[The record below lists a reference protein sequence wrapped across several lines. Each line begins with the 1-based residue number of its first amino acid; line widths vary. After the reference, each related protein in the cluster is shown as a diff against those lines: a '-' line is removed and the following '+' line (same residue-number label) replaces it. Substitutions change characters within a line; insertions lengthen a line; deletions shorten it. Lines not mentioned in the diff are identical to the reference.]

1 MEDMVYTVAEVAE
14 ILKCNVN
21 YVHKL
26 RKAGVLPFLKLGQ
39 YKCRKVAL
47 EKFLAAY
54 EGKDVTD
61 PNDIKDLNEKAPSG
75 TGIPSGANQNIQHDY
90 ITPKG
95 VM

>member
-1 MEDMVYTVAEVAE
+1 MEDMLYTVPEVAK
-14 ILKCNVN
+14 ILKSNVD

-47 EKFLAAY
+47 ENFLATY

-61 PNDIKDLNEKAPSG
+61 P
-75 TGIPSGANQNIQHDY
+75 TNI
-90 ITPKG
+90 TEL
-95 VM
+95 

>member
-1 MEDMVYTVAEVAE
+1 MLYTVPEVAK
-14 ILKCNVN
+14 ILKSNVD

-47 EKFLAAY
+47 ENFLATY

-61 PNDIKDLNEKAPSG
+61 P
-75 TGIPSGANQNIQHDY
+75 TNI
-90 ITPKG
+90 TEL
-95 VM
+95 

>member
-1 MEDMVYTVAEVAE
+1 MEDMLYTVTEVAG

-39 YKCRKVAL
+39 YKCRRVAL
-47 EKFLAAY
+47 ENFLATY

-61 PNDIKDLNEKAPSG
+61 PENIKEL
-75 TGIPSGANQNIQHDY
+75 
-90 ITPKG
+90 
-95 VM
+95 

>member
-1 MEDMVYTVAEVAE
+1 MEDMVFTVPEVAK
-14 ILKCNVN
+14 ILKCNVD

-47 EKFLAAY
+47 ENFLATY

-61 PNDIKDLNEKAPSG
+61 P
-75 TGIPSGANQNIQHDY
+75 TNI
-90 ITPKG
+90 TEL
-95 VM
+95 

>member
-1 MEDMVYTVAEVAE
+1 MEDMVYTVAEVAD

-47 EKFLAAY
+47 ERFLAAY

-61 PNDIKDLNEKAPSG
+61 PNNITDL
-75 TGIPSGANQNIQHDY
+75 
-90 ITPKG
+90 
-95 VM
+95 

>member
-1 MEDMVYTVAEVAE
+1 MEDMIYTVPEVAK
-14 ILKCNVN
+14 ILKSNVD

-47 EKFLAAY
+47 ENFLATY

-61 PNDIKDLNEKAPSG
+61 P
-75 TGIPSGANQNIQHDY
+75 TNI
-90 ITPKG
+90 TEL
-95 VM
+95 

>member
-1 MEDMVYTVAEVAE
+1 MEDMVYTVAEVAD

-47 EKFLAAY
+47 EKFLATY

-61 PNDIKDLNEKAPSG
+61 PNNITDL
-75 TGIPSGANQNIQHDY
+75 
-90 ITPKG
+90 
-95 VM
+95 